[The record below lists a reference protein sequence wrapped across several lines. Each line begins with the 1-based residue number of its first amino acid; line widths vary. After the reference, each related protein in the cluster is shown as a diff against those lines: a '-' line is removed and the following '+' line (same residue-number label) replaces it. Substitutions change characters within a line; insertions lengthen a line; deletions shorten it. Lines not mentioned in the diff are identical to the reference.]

1 MGSQPTKL
9 KILVLSDFF
18 PPFRFGGAENIAYE
32 ISKELSNLGH
42 QLTIFTTESKEN
54 NGKLRN
60 VVYNSLNLKIADIS
74 PNIRYSGYS
83 GLVNFKALKALDEIL
98 KKQDFDVAMIHN
110 IHHCISYYAISI
122 LYKYKKLN

>member
-110 IHHCISYYAISI
+110 IHHCISYC
-122 LYKYKKLN
+122 N